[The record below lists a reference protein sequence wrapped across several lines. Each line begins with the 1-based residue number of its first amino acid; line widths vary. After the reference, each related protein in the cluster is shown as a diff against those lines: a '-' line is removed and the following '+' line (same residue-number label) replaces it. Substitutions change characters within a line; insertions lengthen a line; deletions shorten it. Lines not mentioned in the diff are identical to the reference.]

1 MDRLSSSAEGS
12 TISIELQG
20 KSITVI
26 KHGTWFN
33 AGEKLE
39 VFNSPVKDAKGCS
52 NRMPVDFQPSSF
64 IHIHDGQAGLCT
76 DGDLWKLS
84 CQEQSQVSCFD
95 FLEGLGEGGE

>member
-1 MDRLSSSAEGS
+1 
-12 TISIELQG
+12 
-20 KSITVI
+20 
-26 KHGTWFN
+26 
-33 AGEKLE
+33 
-39 VFNSPVKDAKGCS
+39 
-52 NRMPVDFQPSSF
+52 MPVDFQPSSF